1 MLRCKRQHGL
11 YWNPAHYYKIQSK
24 CVVNML
30 QQFTYIFILCLLPI
44 HHCLMSCVAINID
57 SYECCCLMIF
67 IIQGMENAWSLAYL
81 YMLMKMRKT
90 GKYIKLWISPNRS
103 NEDKCRGMVTNV
115 HFHSFHIL
123 KCNSISV
130 LSIYKCI
137 KNRMLIVMWTGH
149 FNIFKNKIYTFT
161 VLNGLF

>member
-1 MLRCKRQHGL
+1 MLQKCIHSLYFSKGLVIIWNLWYFLVIIPPRRFCNKDNYSLGGKVDPVSKKLMLRCKRQHGL

-81 YMLMKMRKT
+81 YMLMKMRK
-90 GKYIKLWISPNRS
+90 
-103 NEDKCRGMVTNV
+103 EQE
-115 HFHSFHIL
+115 
-123 KCNSISV
+123 SI
-130 LSIYKCI
+130 
-137 KNRMLIVMWTGH
+137 
-149 FNIFKNKIYTFT
+149 
-161 VLNGLF
+161 

>member
-1 MLRCKRQHGL
+1 MCSNKYWFIRVLLSDDFYHTRHGECMKSSL
-11 YWNPAHYYKIQSK
+11 FIHAH
-24 CVVNML
+24 
-30 QQFTYIFILCLLPI
+30 
-44 HHCLMSCVAINID
+44 
-57 SYECCCLMIF
+57 
-67 IIQGMENAWSLAYL
+67 ENEE
-81 YMLMKMRKT
+81 RT

-149 FNIFKNKIYTFT
+149 FNIYKNKIPSQCWMAYFKYTWD
-161 VLNGLF
+161 NSSPSKSHHEYIYAYIIREK